1 MKRFNSVKSFIAIPP
16 TNDPYSHA
24 HHNGHDTM
32 KSLRIALILVWSL
45 MTWPDPALA
54 SDLALKLASSEHIL
68 LIRHASAPGVGDP
81 PGYSLERC
89 ETQRVLGDDG
99 KRQSVRIG
107 DWLRRQGVRTGRV
120 LSSVWCRCQQTAER
134 LNFGPIQVE
143 PALGSF
149 FDEPDKGPLQNRQ
162 LQQLIAGELP
172 TKAGK
177 ALILV
182 THHVNIREFVGENI
196 GSGDMVLA
204 RVTPQGTVLD
214 YRVIQSP

>member
-1 MKRFNSVKSFIAIPP
+1 MKRFNSVKSFIAIAP
-16 TNDPYSHA
+16 TNDPYSHT

-134 LNFGPIQVE
+134 LNFGPIQIA

-162 LQQLIAGELP
+162 LQRLIAGELP

-204 RVTPQGTVLD
+204 RVTPQGTLLD